1 MKETLVKKAYEVA
14 KERYAEIGID
24 TEKIL
29 EQLQNFHLSMHCWQ
43 ADDVKGFETQI
54 KNKRHHTVSFVFWS
68 RWNIRRRAKQDS
80 NQRMREATSTSS
92 FGQN

>member
-29 EQLQNFHLSMHCWQ
+29 EQLQNFHL
-43 ADDVKGFETQI
+43 
-54 KNKRHHTVSFVFWS
+54 
-68 RWNIRRRAKQDS
+68 
-80 NQRMREATSTSS
+80 
-92 FGQN
+92 

>member
-43 ADDVKGFETQI
+43 ADDVKAAEDYRPHPEGGSRREPCLL
-54 KNKRHHTVSFVFWS
+54 RHVSQALRYYRVGVS
-68 RWNIRRRAKQDS
+68 RTENGERKTE
-80 NQRMREATSTSS
+80 N
-92 FGQN
+92 